1 MSSSSIHADPPPP
14 IVTEPSG
21 VNYATGPALGKG
33 GFAIC
38 HRAERYD
45 GSRPTGQIVAL
56 KIVKTKME
64 PAKLAQKFVTEL
76 QIHSKL
82 SHPNIVTFY
91 RAFAFQTSTY
101 VVLELCSNGSLA
113 DMLKKRRHLTLPEIR
128 RLVIQVCGAVKYL
141 HNRHIVH
148 RDLKTGNLFLDVNM
162 NVKVGDF
169 GLAALLVTERE
180 MEVRRR
186 TTMCGTPN
194 YLAPEILE
202 KGKGHDEKVDLWA
215 IGVIAYTLAVGKAPF
230 HASTKEEI
238 YKKLRSGTYSWPEL
252 NATSD
257 QSSGLRDLV
266 SGLLV
271 PESER
276 LVPDAIASHNFFKMA
291 FVPSSIPA
299 SARTVAPTWPEVT
312 LPSANDIRRGYTS
325 GWYELCRE
333 SGVGEYTAGQ
343 CFQLYNGG
351 RRVRSVVHDIA
362 AEEKEGNTPT
372 MPIPKDKVYMSP
384 INDLDSSD
392 GGVSLPSND
401 DMNKSTNRGLK
412 ELSHNEVASTRPRQA
427 ATERAS
433 KDADLMPPP
442 KASVRGTGRTGSV
455 RRAARTISEEAAKS
469 AESVKVAMDPSAST
483 TIRVNRTRPTAS
495 SSSSAPVAR
504 TITSALKELNQ
515 SSSTTYQ
522 TAATLRVPEE
532 KSSRAATTT
541 RSADASLARRPR
553 GTRSVQGRE
562 PTPEQT
568 VHAKAARTVR
578 SCPSPTRDD
587 KPDPLSTLDELRDAL
602 PFKYRK
608 KASPIE
614 VIEIHSDSEEAQP
627 SAPSSSSVPT
637 ASLHLSKA
645 PQMTSRLPQPQRRD
659 DLSPSIPHTD
669 PTTVLDKLS
678 TFRDN
683 LTAALSSSSST
694 SPYSPSHA
702 EELPFVSRWVDYSRK
717 HGIGYV
723 LSNGTVGCII
733 NASASRSDATK
744 THPVTHV
751 LARNGQ
757 YWLNRISRDK
767 KFTNLDA
774 VPLQFFEDH
783 GAAGLQRKVFK
794 GLGSVK
800 EGPLADEAERRRIL
814 AVLWVKFGR
823 YMCQSLEGSTSETD
837 TQAEEDVPPPSSHGA
852 DANKEEVFVRFYQRL
867 GGVGVWVF
875 ADGCVQVHFP
885 DHTKF
890 VLSSSARSVSATLLS
905 IEGAAQAAKGKELLP
920 VHVNSR
926 MVVQDFVGE
935 LLATSG
941 PGRVRQ
947 RLVRVNRVREKLDFV
962 GSVVEQWGRNGG
974 LGIMDEDVGSGE
986 RLEWDGGV
994 VAGGEA
1000 KGKVERVERVTVG
1013 RFGGDK

>member
-1 MSSSSIHADPPPP
+1 MSSSIHADPPPP
-14 IVTEPSG
+14 IVTEPTG

-148 RDLKTGNLFLDVNM
+148 RDLKTGNLFLDANM

-252 NATSD
+252 SATSN
-257 QSSGLRDLV
+257 QSSDLRDLV
-266 SGLLV
+266 SSLLV
-271 PESER
+271 EEQER
-276 LVPDAIASHNFFKMA
+276 PIPDAIASHNFFKIA

-392 GGVSLPSND
+392 GGVALPPNEE
-401 DMNKSTNRGLK
+401 MNKSTSRGLT

-427 ATERAS
+427 ATERTP
-433 KDADLMPPP
+433 KDAELMPPP
-442 KASVRGTGRTGSV
+442 NASVRGTGRTGSV

-469 AESVKVAMDPSAST
+469 AES
-483 TIRVNRTRPTAS
+483 TRPAAS
-495 SSSSAPVAR
+495 SSASVPLAR
-504 TITSALKELNQ
+504 TTTSALKELNQ

-541 RSADASLARRPR
+541 P
-553 GTRSVQGRE
+553 
-562 PTPEQT
+562 
-568 VHAKAARTVR
+568 
-578 SCPSPTRDD
+578 
-587 KPDPLSTLDELRDAL
+587 
-602 PFKYRK
+602 
-608 KASPIE
+608 
-614 VIEIHSDSEEAQP
+614 
-627 SAPSSSSVPT
+627 PSSSSAP
-637 ASLHLSKA
+637 AANLHLSKA
-645 PQMTSRLPQPQRRD
+645 PQMSRRLPQPQRRD

-669 PTTVLDKLS
+669 PTTVLDRIS

-683 LTAALSSSSST
+683 LSAALSSSSSSTT
-694 SPYSPSHA
+694 SISPTHA
-702 EELPFVSRWVDYSRK
+702 EDLPFVSRWVDYSRK

-733 NASASRSDATK
+733 NASTSRSDPSK

-800 EGPLADEAERRRIL
+800 EGPLADEAERRRVL

-890 VLSSSARSVSATLLS
+890 VLSSLARSVSATLLS

-920 VHVNSR
+920 AHVNSR
-926 MVVQDFVGE
+926 MVVQDSVGE

-962 GSVVEQWGRNGG
+962 GLVVEQWERNGG

-994 VAGGEA
+994 VVGGEA